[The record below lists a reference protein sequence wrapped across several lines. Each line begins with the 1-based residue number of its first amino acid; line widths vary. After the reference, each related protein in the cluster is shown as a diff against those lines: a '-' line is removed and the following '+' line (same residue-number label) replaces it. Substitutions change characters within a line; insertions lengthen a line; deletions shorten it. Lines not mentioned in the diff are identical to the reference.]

1 MIKWI
6 LLSLLVWTVASFAWA
21 FFALGRKTQS
31 NRWWDY
37 PFAPPILVIAYIF
50 GFIRWLTV
58 RFGKTVPPVVVI
70 DDGVYTGNYEK
81 YRQIRVRSEQ
91 NIDWTINVYSDS
103 PQKVKMYNNRGE
115 KYES

>member
-1 MIKWI
+1 MWI
-6 LLSLLVWTVASFAWA
+6 LLSILGIFVWTVAGVIL
-21 FFALGRKTQS
+21 FFNSDKHGPS
-31 NRWWDY
+31 PWWHWVVG
-37 PFAPPILVIAYIF
+37 APIMVIAYIF
-50 GFIRWLTV
+50 SIVNWFKM

-70 DDGVYTGNYEK
+70 DDGVYTGKYEK